1 MQLELIQING
11 NKINLLDCE
20 NPELIQK
27 HFDDSS
33 SQAHVILKIINSG
46 FYGIF
51 SKKGY
56 STVMDVGANIGL
68 FSLFVQPVCKLV
80 FAFEPTPSHFEI
92 LKMLCKPFQNIHPI
106 NAALALESGK
116 AKFSQDTINSTSN
129 HLNNQGD
136 IEVDT
141 LGFNE
146 IHSVIPLQIDY
157 MKMDIEGYENVLRD
171 GLDFDDFPNIR
182 SIYMEIH
189 HPSNLSEQ
197 RHKWLDK
204 LKSIGYFP
212 SIVNTDG
219 IIAHKINV
227 RSNPS

>member
-20 NPELIQK
+20 NPELVQK

-51 SKKGY
+51 SKRGY

-68 FSLFVQPVCKLV
+68 FSLFVQPVCKNI

-92 LKMLCKPFQNIHPI
+92 LKILCKFYENIHPI
-106 NAALALESGK
+106 NFAIALESGK
-116 AKFSQDTINSTSN
+116 AKFHQDTINSTSN
-129 HLNNQGD
+129 HLGDQGD
-136 IEVDT
+136 IEVQT
-141 LGFNE
+141 LALNE
-146 IHSVIPLQIDY
+146 IHSLIPQKIDY
-157 MKMDIEGYENVLRD
+157 MKMDIEGYENELRD
-171 GLDFDDFPNIR
+171 GLDFEKFPNIR
-182 SIYMEIH
+182 SIYMEVH
-189 HPSNLSEQ
+189 HPHNLSEQ
-197 RHKWLDK
+197 RNKWLDK
-204 LKSIGYFP
+204 LKEVGYFS

-219 IIAHKINV
+219 IIAHKVNV
-227 RSNPS
+227 QSNPS